1 MKNSQ
6 MRNHNKRM
14 HKGITAANSLPIAL
28 LALLFAVTA
37 CTSIDC
43 PMNNRVYTVY
53 QITKANGTADTL
65 HDSISIIS
73 RRLIEQQDPVL
84 LNRDINISKIE
95 VPISYD
101 SPHDELFFLFWNK
114 IVTSD
119 TTYNSDETYVVT
131 HDTIQYYA
139 IDTVV
144 VEKTDHKHFESID
157 CTPSFFHTIVGI
169 QHTRNRIDSIV
180 INNPEVNYD
189 SSKEHFHL
197 YLKPR
202 P

>member
-6 MRNHNKRM
+6 MRDHNKRM

-169 QHTRNRIDSIV
+169 LHTRNRIDSIV

>member
-6 MRNHNKRM
+6 MRDHNKRR
-14 HKGITAANSLPIAL
+14 HKGITAANSLPITL

>member
-6 MRNHNKRM
+6 MRDHNKRM

-189 SSKEHFHL
+189 ASKEHFHL

>member
-6 MRNHNKRM
+6 MRNHNKRKHM
-14 HKGITAANSLPIAL
+14 GITAANSLPVAL
-28 LALLFAVTA
+28 LALLFAVSA
-37 CTSIDC
+37 CTSVDC
-43 PMNNRVYTVY
+43 PMNNTVYTVY
-53 QITKANGTADTL
+53 QMMKANGTVDTL

-73 RRLIEQQDPVL
+73 RRLVEEQDPVL
-84 LNRDINISKIE
+84 LNRDINISKIG

-101 SPHDELFFLFWNK
+101 SPRDELYFLFWNK
-114 IVTSD
+114 TVTSD

-131 HDTIQYYA
+131 HDTVVYQA

-144 VEKTDHKHFESID
+144 VEKTDRKHFESID
-157 CTPSFFHTIVGI
+157 CTPSFFHTIVSI

-189 SSKEHFHL
+189 PSKEHFHL

>member
-6 MRNHNKRM
+6 MRDHNKRM
-14 HKGITAANSLPIAL
+14 HKGITAANSLPITL